1 MCARPNV
8 VRHGGKRSSLPQPSC
23 FSFQV
28 HKRINA
34 WFHTRVLSNTLS
46 LSSSERW
53 KASLGALLCL
63 AACGLLLRSLP
74 LDAHWLLAPV
84 GASVVILF
92 VQFHSPLAQPWPL
105 LGSYLI
111 ATATG
116 LACSHWVTQPILA
129 AALAVALTIWLMA
142 WLNCVHPPGG
152 ALALLLVLNGPY
164 SSTEKVAVSELIAI
178 NAGVLLLAALFIN
191 RMVLRRR
198 HPHSSTQPGPS
209 HNTQDR
215 PPIERLGLTHTD
227 LESAVKT
234 LNTFVDVQEDELVE
248 IYNLAVDH
256 AFGRHVGLSCADIMS
271 RDVVTAHFD
280 TDLAVAWKLLRQHK
294 IKSLPV
300 IDRFDRLI
308 GIVTVADFLRQ
319 IDNQATPKDLA
330 TLVQALLR
338 RTPGHY
344 ADKPE
349 VVGQIMS
356 SEVFT
361 ATPQTPLSELIRQIS
376 QRALPHVP
384 VVDEQRKVV
393 GMVTQSDLLVALY
406 KSIALSQ
413 AAKA

>member
-1 MCARPNV
+1 MRPINGPCQGILHV
-8 VRHGGKRSSLPQPSC
+8 P
-23 FSFQV
+23 
-28 HKRINA
+28 KRISA
-34 WFHTRVLSNTLS
+34 WFHSRVLSNTLS

-63 AACGLLLRSLP
+63 VACGLLLRSLP

-92 VQFHSPLAQPWPL
+92 VQFHSPVAQPWPL
-105 LGSYLI
+105 LGSYLV
-111 ATATG
+111 ATLVG
-116 LACSHWVTQPILA
+116 LACSHWVAQPAWA
-129 AALAVALTIWLMA
+129 AALAVALCIWLMA
-142 WLNCVHPPGG
+142 RLNCVHPPGG

-164 SSTEKVAVSELIAI
+164 TPAQMLAVGELIGI
-178 NAGVLLLAALFIN
+178 NAVALLAVTLLIN
-191 RMVLRRR
+191 RWVLRRR
-198 HPHSSTQPGPS
+198 YPHSSTPPSPG
-209 HNTQDR
+209 HRTLDQA
-215 PPIERLGLTHTD
+215 PIERMGLTHTD

-256 AFGRHVGLSCADIMS
+256 AFGRHVGLTCADIMS
-271 RDVVTAHFD
+271 RDVITAHFD
-280 TDLAVAWKLLRQHK
+280 TDLAVAWQLLRKHK

-319 IDNQATPKDLA
+319 IDAQATPKDLA
-330 TLVQALLR
+330 TLVQALLK
-338 RTPGHY
+338 RTPGPY

-356 SEVFT
+356 PEVFT

-384 VVDEQRKVV
+384 VIDARRKVV

-406 KSIALSQ
+406 KSIALDQASQ
-413 AAKA
+413 SAKA

>member
-1 MCARPNV
+1 M
-8 VRHGGKRSSLPQPSC
+8 PSYLRNWLH
-23 FSFQV
+23 S
-28 HKRINA
+28 
-34 WFHTRVLSNTLS
+34 RVLSNTLS
-46 LSSSERW
+46 LSAAERW
-53 KASLGALLCL
+53 KASLGALLCI

-92 VQFHSPLAQPWPL
+92 VQFHSPLAQPWPV
-105 LGSYLI
+105 LGSYLV
-111 ATATG
+111 ATLAG
-116 LACSHWVTQPILA
+116 LACSHWVSQPALA
-129 AALAVALTIWLMA
+129 AALAVALSIWLMA

-164 SSTEKVAVSELIAI
+164 NTKEMLGVSELIAI
-178 NAGVLLLAALFIN
+178 NAGALLVAALVIN
-191 RMVLRRR
+191 RLILRRNF
-198 HPHSSTQPGPS
+198 PFGAAAQGPS
-209 HNTQDR
+209 HRTKDQ
-215 PPIERLGLTHTD
+215 PPIERMGLTHID
-227 LESAVKT
+227 LESAVKG

-256 AFGRHVGLSCADIMS
+256 AFGRHVGLTCADIMS

-280 TDLAVAWKLLRQHK
+280 TELAMAWQLLRKHK

-319 IDNQATPKDLA
+319 IDGQPAPKDLA
-330 TLVQALLR
+330 TLLQALLR
-338 RTPGHY
+338 RTPGHH

-349 VVGQIMS
+349 VVGQIMTP
-356 SEVFT
+356 EVFT

-376 QRALPHVP
+376 QRAIPHVP
-384 VVDEQRKVV
+384 IIDARRKVV

-406 KSIALSQ
+406 KSIALDQ
-413 AAKA
+413 ASRPAVP